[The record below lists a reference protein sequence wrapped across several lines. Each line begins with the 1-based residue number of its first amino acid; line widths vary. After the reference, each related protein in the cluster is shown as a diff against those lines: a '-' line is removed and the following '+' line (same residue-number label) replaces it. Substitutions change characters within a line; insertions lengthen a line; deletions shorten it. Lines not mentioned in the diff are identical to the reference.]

1 MFVPHLLQ
9 NKPTKFRISKIS
21 YCKHPRQFRTLLE
34 NRDVIYLG
42 CVCGGGCDT
51 PSQGR
56 SDRGVGGG
64 CDTPPENELSANEG
78 ICRQTKNNIPKT
90 LSNIRFTV
98 RQYWIII
105 KKNGTNSANFGKFV
119 SCLEKF

>member
-9 NKPTKFRISKIS
+9 KKPTKFRISKIS

-56 SDRGVGGG
+56 SDRGGVGGV
-64 CDTPPENELSANEG
+64 TPPLKTS
-78 ICRQTKNNIPKT
+78 CRQMKGFVGK
-90 LSNIRFTV
+90 RK
-98 RQYWIII
+98 IIYQ
-105 KKNGTNSANFGKFV
+105 KR
-119 SCLEKF
+119 

>member
-1 MFVPHLLQ
+1 MTPPV
-9 NKPTKFRISKIS
+9 RAVAI
-21 YCKHPRQFRTLLE
+21 
-34 NRDVIYLG
+34 
-42 CVCGGGCDT
+42 GGC
-51 PSQGR
+51 
-56 SDRGVGGG
+56 GG

-105 KKNGTNSANFGKFV
+105 KKNGTNSANFEKFV
-119 SCLEKF
+119 SILEKF